1 MLGLD
6 CTFPAVDGAVP
17 VVDASL
23 ESSELVP
30 GVVSG
35 VLGMIPVSC
44 LFTTDVPNCQIFF

>member
-6 CTFPAVDGAVP
+6 STFPAVDGAVS

-23 ESSELVP
+23 ASSELVP

-35 VLGMIPVSC
+35 VLGMIPVNC
-44 LFTTDVPNCQIFF
+44 RFATDGPNCQFFN